1 MAQAANGP
9 DPEVYLAFAEQ
20 LILDMPE
27 GREFVSADILR
38 MMRSSGWPD
47 LAEPRR
53 LGPML
58 LRLRSRGCVEKID
71 VRSTPARSHGGVTSV
86 WRRTERQL

>member
-1 MAQAANGP
+1 MTQSVGGP
-9 DPEVYLAFAEQ
+9 DPQVYLAVAEQ

-27 GREFVSADILR
+27 GREFVSADVLR

-58 LRLRSRGCVEKID
+58 LRLRRWGCVEKID
-71 VRSTPARSHGGVTSV
+71 VRSTSARSHGGVTSV
-86 WRRTERQL
+86 WRRTEREL